1 MLLLVVVVVVVVVLL
16 FVVVLLLFVVVLV
29 VCLFVFLLGCRLNKI
44 FKSLYDHNFCQNLY
58 GYASFADLGAFPAAA
73 RKMGENNI
81 NSNLFQL

>member
-1 MLLLVVVVVVVVVLL
+1 MLLLVVVVVVVV
-16 FVVVLLLFVVVLV
+16 LLFVVVLV